1 MRFQVGDRV
10 RAIRDIQGF
19 EINSLTGIVVAES
32 QYSIDVVG
40 VAFDS
45 YVLGA
50 HNLNG
55 HCENGYGLWVNEG
68 DLEFIS
74 KSTPESTL
82 KKCNERE
89 TLTFATPEQ
98 IVEVVNKTEIGSTFA
113 INGLKAVVVER
124 NNGLVWCISEPIR
137 WENELFDSFLAQ
149 YHSIMV
155 DYDWSMEDFGNDK
168 EHPSQKGKAFPI
180 SFDDWR
186 KYWDK
191 MGSFKIVN
199 SICNPIRLST
209 GFKNVPFVVRDI
221 HSRRVDAGLF
231 SGNPNVWDDTTCVKF
246 AIKEET

>member
-10 RAIRDIQGF
+10 RAIRSIYGF
-19 EINSLTGIVVAES
+19 EIKFLHGTIAVISGNDNSI
-32 QYSIDVVG
+32 G

-45 YVLGA
+45 YIPGA
-50 HNLNG
+50 HSLDG
-55 HCENGYGLWVNEG
+55 QCENGRGLWVDKNC
-68 DLEFIS
+68 LELIG
-74 KSTPESTL
+74 KSTPEPTL

-98 IVEVVNKTEIGSTFA
+98 IVEIVNKTEIGSTFV

-137 WENELFDSFLAQ
+137 WKNELFDSFLAQ

-155 DYDWSMEDFGNDK
+155 DYDWSMEDFGDDK
-168 EHPSQKGKAFPI
+168 EYLSRKGKAFPI
-180 SFDDWR
+180 SLDNWR
-186 KYWDK
+186 KHWDK

-199 SICNPIRLST
+199 SIYDPIRPST
-209 GFKNVPFVVRDI
+209 GFKNMSFVVRDI
-221 HSRRVDAGLF
+221 HSRRVDGGLL
-231 SGNPNVWDDTTCVKF
+231 SGNLNVWDDTTCVKF